1 MIPASATQ
9 RVHTMTKRLLAPL
22 LLSLMLVACG
32 GGETPATADAAPAPA
47 AAPTEPAAPVAD
59 EPAVTGEP
67 AVDATEAPAAD
78 ASDASAAAEA
88 EVPAPAPVPAPAT
101 QQGPA
106 LVPGTDYVE
115 IPGGQPFA
123 PLDGKVEVVEVFAYS
138 CGHCAAF
145 DPLVGAWKKRLPA
158 DVRFT
163 MLPAVFSDQDNFP
176 AAFFAADAVGVIDRV
191 HTPLFNAMHIQRSLR
206 PNASADEI
214 IEVMAKNGADAGQLK
229 ATIGSFAVKAQIART
244 KQFIARSGVDA
255 TPTVIVNGKY
265 RVRGRSLEDILR
277 ITDQLVAQ
285 ERAATQAGGSL

>member
-1 MIPASATQ
+1 
-9 RVHTMTKRLLAPL
+9 MTKRLLAPL

-32 GGETPATADAAPAPA
+32 GGETPATPDAAPAPA
-47 AAPTEPAAPVAD
+47 AAPAEPAAPVAD

-67 AVDATEAPAAD
+67 AADGTAAPAAD
-78 ASDASAAAEA
+78 APAPAADAATDPAAEA
-88 EVPAPAPVPAPAT
+88 AVAAAA
-101 QQGPA
+101 QAASNGPA
-106 LVPGTDYVE
+106 LEAGTDYVE

-123 PLDGKVEVVEVFAYS
+123 PLNGQVEVVEVFAYS

-145 DPLVGAWKKRLPA
+145 DPLVGAWKKRLPS

-163 MLPAVFSDQDNFP
+163 MLPAVFSDKDNFP
-176 AAFFAADAVGVIDRV
+176 AAFFAAEAVGVLDRV
-191 HTPLFNAMHIQRSLR
+191 HTPMFNAMHIQRSLR
-206 PNASADEI
+206 PDASPDAI
-214 IEVMAKNGADAGQLK
+214 IDVMAKNGADASQLK

-265 RVRGRSLEDILR
+265 RVRGRTLEDILR
-277 ITDQLVAQ
+277 ITDQLIAR